1 MNPIPFGIPLSD
13 QSQPHFLD
21 QFAELRR
28 QESGRQ
34 ESEQTLLD
42 KTILLEDFARGS
54 LMHRIEVQ
62 DETNRSHGSTPAERE
77 KINKFKKHISTG
89 VDRAVRSHKAAQ
101 RAVEEAK
108 KAEQNPANIKTALR
122 AFQAAKKENNKSLA
136 WVTKKGKGGTL
147 RRKHRKSAKQR
158 KSVKHRRS

>member
-28 QESGRQ
+28 QESGQPVPTR
-34 ESEQTLLD
+34 TLLD
-42 KTILLEDFARGS
+42 KTKRLEELARGS

-62 DETNRSHGSTPAERE
+62 DETNRSYGSTPAERE
-77 KINKFKKHISTG
+77 KINNFKKHISTG
-89 VDRAVRSHKAAQ
+89 VDRAVRSHEAAK
-101 RAVEEAK
+101 RAVAAAAAAERDKTQEKTALKAFQTAK
-108 KAEQNPANIKTALR
+108 KAND
-122 AFQAAKKENNKSLA
+122 KSLK
-136 WVTKKGKGGTL
+136 WGINKGKGGTL

-158 KSVKHRRS
+158 RS

>member
-1 MNPIPFGIPLSD
+1 MNPLPFGAPPSL
-13 QSQPHFLD
+13 FLD
-21 QFAELRR
+21 DFAELRR
-28 QESGRQ
+28 QESKKTVPTR
-34 ESEQTLLD
+34 TLLN
-42 KTILLEDFARGS
+42 KATSLEEFARGS

-62 DETNRSHGSTPAERE
+62 DETNRSHGITPAERE
-77 KINKFKKHISTG
+77 NINNFKKQISTG

-108 KAEQNPANIKTALR
+108 KAEQNPAKTKTALR
-122 AFQAAKKENNKSLA
+122 AFQAAKKAIGESLA
-136 WVTKKGKGGTL
+136 WGKNKEGGTL

>member
-28 QESGRQ
+28 QESGQPVPTR
-34 ESEQTLLD
+34 TLLD
-42 KTILLEDFARGS
+42 KTKRLEELARGS

-62 DETNRSHGSTPAERE
+62 DETNRSHGSTPEERV
-77 KINKFKKHISTG
+77 KINNFKKQISIG

-101 RAVEEAK
+101 RAVDAAK
-108 KAEQNPANIKTALR
+108 KAEQNPAKTKTALS
-122 AFQAAKKENNKSLA
+122 AFQTAKKANDKSLK
-136 WVTKKGKGGTL
+136 WGINKGKGGTL

-158 KSVKHRRS
+158 RS